1 MFHLLKATMGDMQEY
16 LACKTRR
23 GAPWQPNHE
32 FFPPPTPTTTIFPEP
47 WVLMAVFWFPAS
59 TSSSPGICPFHHPR
73 WLQALLVF
81 PTELS
86 SFSFLQS
93 VKCKC
98 LKNATATFRKRFI
111 SEMILKVTAYYRNI
125 FCSERRKLPI
135 QFPLDSNFKKCWLSR
150 ASP

>member
-1 MFHLLKATMGDMQEY
+1 MSSFLPA
-16 LACKTRR
+16 
-23 GAPWQPNHE
+23 
-32 FFPPPTPTTTIFPEP
+32 TPTTTILPEP
-47 WVLMAVFWFPAS
+47 LVLMAVFWFPAS
-59 TSSSPGICPFHHPR
+59 TSSPGVCPFHHPR

-111 SEMILKVTAYYRNI
+111 SEMILKVTADYRNI
-125 FCSERRKLPI
+125 FCSEGRKLPI
-135 QFPLDSNFKKCWLSR
+135 QFPLDSNFKKMLAVQSVSLKPTKQMLRGKNNKCSYKFIWWVLLR
-150 ASP
+150 AHSF